1 MKINWKKAMVGVA
14 LTAGLGAGL
23 MWNRVTEVVDGDT
36 FKLANGQKVRMVG
49 IDAPEM
55 DKCGGMEAK
64 KELEKNILYKKVE
77 LTDLKVDQYGRI
89 LALVYSQK
97 KLVNQVMLKSG
108 WARWDGTRNSLGKTF
123 SDADKEARENKSG
136 VFGKCRELEK
146 KECLIKGNIEKR
158 SGEIEG
164 GRKWYFFKGCSEY
177 GAVVVEKE
185 LGEEWFC
192 SEAEAVRAGYVKA
205 TNCFGKK
212 AGE

>member
-1 MKINWKKAMVGVA
+1 MVGVA

-97 KLVNQVMLKSG
+97 KLVNQAMLKSG
-108 WARWDGTRNSLGKTF
+108 WARWDGTRNLLGETLGN
-123 SDADKEARENKSG
+123 ADKEARDNKAG
-136 VFGKCRELEK
+136 VFGMCRQPEK
-146 KECLIKGNIEKR
+146 KECLVKGNIEKR
-158 SGEIEG
+158 SQGGEG
-164 GRKWYFFKGCSEY
+164 GRKWYFFEGCSEY
-177 GAVVVEKE
+177 EAVIVEKE

-192 SEAEAVRAGYVKA
+192 TEAEAVKAGYVKA

>member
-1 MKINWKKAMVGVA
+1 M
-14 LTAGLGAGL
+14 TAGLGAGL

-97 KLVNQVMLKSG
+97 KLVNQAMLKSG
-108 WARWDGTRNSLGKTF
+108 WARWDGTRNLLGETLGN
-123 SDADKEARENKSG
+123 ADKEARDNKAG
-136 VFGKCRELEK
+136 VFGMCRQPEK
-146 KECLIKGNIEKR
+146 KECLVKGNIEKR
-158 SGEIEG
+158 SQGGEG
-164 GRKWYFFKGCSEY
+164 GRKWYFFEGCSEY
-177 GAVVVEKE
+177 EAVIVEKE

-192 SEAEAVRAGYVKA
+192 TEAEAVKAGYVKA